1 MNPRACRISEA
12 ESGDVFDENMRYI
25 GTGPNGLPE
34 LLKLVTEITKELQT
48 DGVIEAK
55 FGRKL
60 PVILADFDCTWYM
73 INATAEANPN
83 GEAEAYIQA
92 CPASRRYQ
100 RGSARAQ

>member
-1 MNPRACRISEA
+1 M
-12 ESGDVFDENMRYI
+12 
-25 GTGPNGLPE
+25 
-34 LLKLVTEITKELQT
+34 TEITKELQT

-55 FGRKL
+55 FRRKL

-83 GEAEAYIQA
+83 GEAEATGL
-92 CPASRRYQ
+92 PASRRYQ

>member
-1 MNPRACRISEA
+1 M
-12 ESGDVFDENMRYI
+12 
-25 GTGPNGLPE
+25 
-34 LLKLVTEITKELQT
+34 
-48 DGVIEAK
+48 IEAK

-92 CPASRRYQ
+92 CRRHGDISEDQ
-100 RGSARAQ
+100 LVRNN